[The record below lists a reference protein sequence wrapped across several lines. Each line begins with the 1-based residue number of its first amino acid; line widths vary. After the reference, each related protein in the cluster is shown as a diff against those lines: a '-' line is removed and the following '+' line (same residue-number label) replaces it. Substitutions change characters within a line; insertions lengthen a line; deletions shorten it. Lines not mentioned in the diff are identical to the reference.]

1 MTTLLLKNAEVL
13 VTLDAE
19 RREIPGGGLFARAGV
34 IERVGPTAELPATA
48 DTVLDLRGH
57 VVLPGL
63 VNTHHHLFQTL
74 TRAVPAAQ
82 DVGLFDWLKALL
94 PVWTRL
100 TPEALYTATLTG
112 LAELLLSGCT
122 TAADHHYC
130 YPDGVRLDDQI
141 RAAREIGVRF
151 HALRGSVSLG
161 ESQGGLTPDAA
172 VQSEELILSDSLRLI
187 ETYHDSKR
195 YALLRI
201 ALAPG
206 AIFSVS
212 RDLMR
217 ASAEMARSYG
227 VRLHSH
233 LLETVED
240 MSYARDVFGMTAIEY
255 AQQVGWIGEDV
266 WFAHCIHLN
275 DAEIELFARTGT
287 GVCHC
292 PTSNMRLGSG
302 IARVR
307 RMLDCG
313 VRVGLGVD
321 GSASN
326 DSSHL
331 LAEARQA
338 LLLQRVCSGP
348 AALKA
353 REALELATLGG
364 ARVLGRDDIGALAPG
379 LAADVVA
386 WDLNQIGFAGSLA
399 DPVAALLFCQPAGVS
414 YAFVQGRLVVD
425 RGQITTID
433 LPVTLE
439 RHNAL
444 SRALLNGAP

>member
-13 VTLDAE
+13 VTMDAA
-19 RREIPGGGLFARAGV
+19 RREIAGGGLFARDGV
-34 IERVGPTAELPATA
+34 IEQVGPTAQLPATA

-63 VNTHHHLFQTL
+63 VNTHHHLFQSL

-82 DVGLFDWLKALL
+82 DAALFDWLRALL
-94 PVWTRL
+94 PLWVRL

-112 LAELLLSGCT
+112 LAELLLAGCT

-141 RAAREIGVRF
+141 QAAREIGLRF
-151 HALRGSVSLG
+151 HALRGSVSIG
-161 ESQGGLTPDAA
+161 ESQGGITPDAA
-172 VQSEELILSDSLRLI
+172 TQPEELILSDSRRLI
-187 ETYHDSKR
+187 ETYHDPSR
-195 YALLRI
+195 FALLRV

-227 VRLHSH
+227 VRLHTH
-233 LLETVED
+233 LLETIED
-240 MSYARDVFGMTAIEY
+240 VTYAREVFGKTAIEY
-255 AQQVGWIGEDV
+255 AQEVGWIGDDV
-266 WFAHCIHLN
+266 WFAHCVHL
-275 DAEIELFARTGT
+275 DDGEIELFARSGA

-326 DSSHL
+326 DTGHL

-338 LLLQRVCSGP
+338 LLLQRVCGGP
-348 AALKA
+348 GALKA
-353 REALELATLGG
+353 REALEIATLGG

-399 DPVAALLFCQPAGVS
+399 DPVAALILCQPVNVS
-414 YAFVQGRLVVD
+414 YAFVQGRLMVD
-425 RGQITTID
+425 RGQLTTID
-433 LPVTLE
+433 LPLVLE